1 MSDIIENVLVRS
13 AHVYTRSSEPW
24 QLDADVSDTPVVQGG
39 RRFARR
45 LFHYLSGGGS
55 NAFGRSVAREEAE
68 RRQNRFFAA
77 FAAGAAVWLLL
88 WCL

>member
-13 AHVYTRSSEPW
+13 EHVYTRSSEPW
-24 QLDADVSDTPVVQGG
+24 QLDADVSDVPVVQGG
-39 RRFARR
+39 RRFGRR

-55 NAFGRSVAREEAE
+55 KAFGRSVAREAAD
-68 RRQNRFFAA
+68 RRQNRFFVA
-77 FAAGAAVWLLL
+77 FALGAVVWLLL